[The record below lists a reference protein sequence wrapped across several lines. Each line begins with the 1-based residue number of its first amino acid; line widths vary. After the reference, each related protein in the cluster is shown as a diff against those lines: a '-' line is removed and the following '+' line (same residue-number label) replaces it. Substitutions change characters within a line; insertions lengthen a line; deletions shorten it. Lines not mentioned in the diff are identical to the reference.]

1 MSDGFAGY
9 RARLVEELR
18 SRGLGDL
25 AVLHAFG
32 MTPRHHFVPEA
43 LRSRAYEDTALPVG
57 RGQTISQPSTHAA
70 YLVSLELR
78 GTERVLE
85 VGTGTGYQAALL
97 ASLAAQVFTVERV
110 PELAAQARHALAA
123 AGVANVTVLTGD
135 GTLGWRPYAPYDVIL
150 VAAAGPRVPVPLI
163 EQLSDGGR
171 LVMPVQGTQG
181 QEMVRITRAGGD
193 TRSESLGPASFVPL
207 IGRHG
212 FQREAE

>member
-18 SRGLGDL
+18 SRGLEDL

-181 QEMVRITRAGGD
+181 QEMVRITRSGGE